1 VDWDGI
7 YTRRLAARCRQAAG
21 DLGLEVQAPF
31 ELQINGST
39 IVFVAYFPHF
49 VSPRGVLI
57 ALSSCWG
64 AVHEAAGAAGYA
76 CVGLNPDH
84 LSVYSLDQ
92 WRNII
97 TQWGWHGA
105 PGACPLPGVDS

>member
-1 VDWDGI
+1 MDWDGI

-31 ELQINGST
+31 ELEAQGKT
-39 IVFVAYFPHF
+39 LLFVAHFPCF
-49 VSPRGVLI
+49 ISPQGVLV
-57 ALSSCWG
+57 ALSSQWDV
-64 AVHEAAGAAGYA
+64 VHEAAAAAGYA

-84 LSVYSLDQ
+84 FSAYSLDQ

-97 TQWGWHGA
+97 GQWEWCGA
-105 PGACPLPGVDS
+105 PAADHLPS